1 MLSLEAVCNG
11 DLDRAMK
18 FVVFDH
24 RRSGKHKIMGE
35 FETNMGRILDR
46 ANTDVVNF
54 FMLRRH
60 DEDVGKIIIKADLQ
74 RPEKLRNQSKQKRRE
89 SKTKS
94 KPPPQDMPP
103 SPSGGI
109 PQSISVAPRP
119 DFLDYLGGGCEISLA
134 VAIDFTASNGTF
146 LILYSFARC
155 VLWKLCAHLLIRQEI
170 LEYPA
175 LLTTFIRRP
184 RKSLMITKRQST
196 PWDRFWQSL
205 TRITCFQSGDL
216 GRNLGI
222 QYGTAFS
229 AGMRWKCIVSTESLM
244 RIEECL
250 RHRSL

>member
-1 MLSLEAVCNG
+1 MSLEAACNG

-35 FETNMGRILDR
+35 FETNMGRILD
-46 ANTDVVNF
+46 AGTTDGTNF
-54 FMLRRH
+54 FTLRRH
-60 DEDVGKIIIKADLQ
+60 DQNVGIITVVEANLL
-74 RPEKLRNQSKQKRRE
+74 RPETLRKHPKPTKRE
-89 SKTKS
+89 STTKS
-94 KPPPQDMPP
+94 KQPPRDMPP

-119 DFLDYLGGGCEISLA
+119 DFVDYLGGGCEISLA

-155 VLWKLCAHLLIRQEI
+155 FLSKFCAHLLIRQGI

-175 LLTTFIRRP
+175 LLTTFIHRP
-184 RKSLMITKRQST
+184 RKSLMITKRQFT

-216 GRNLGI
+216 VQNLGI
-222 QYGTAFS
+222 Q
-229 AGMRWKCIVSTESLM
+229 
-244 RIEECL
+244 
-250 RHRSL
+250 